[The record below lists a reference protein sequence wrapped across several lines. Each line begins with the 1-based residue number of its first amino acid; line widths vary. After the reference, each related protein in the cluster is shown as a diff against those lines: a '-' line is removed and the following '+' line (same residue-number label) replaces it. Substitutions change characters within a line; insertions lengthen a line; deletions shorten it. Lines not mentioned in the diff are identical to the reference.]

1 MISVKQQGYRE
12 FQLGPYLL
20 GSSLTVNVGDA
31 VAFSDAAATAG
42 TLTND
47 TAKVAGTAYVVGVV
61 TQIVDKDGNPFLA
74 SDGTELKSV
83 TTGAS
88 NTTYYAMIVPSMKGF
103 LMEFDVNATLGT
115 TTGSN
120 KPGGYFNLADARTIA
135 ENSYVAAGA
144 AGSPKQVFSLG
155 PVIDPVTG
163 AVSTNKILGFF
174 TQSVQA

>member
-31 VAFSDAAATAG
+31 VAFSDSASTAG
-42 TLTND
+42 TLTNA

-61 TQIVDKDGNPFLA
+61 TKIVDKDGNPLLA

-83 TTGAS
+83 TTSAS
-88 NTTYYAMIVPSMKGF
+88 NTTYYAMIVPAMKGF

-120 KPGGYFNLADARTIA
+120 KPGGYFDLADAGKIA
-135 ENSYVAAGA
+135 EDSYVASGA
-144 AGSPKQVFSLG
+144 TGSPKQVYSLG
-155 PVIDPVTG
+155 PSVDPTTG
-163 AVSTNKILGFF
+163 AVSTNKIIGFF
-174 TQSVQA
+174 TKSVQA